1 MRKKKYTFRNPML
14 KFLFTHCQIFVMNFS
29 CDSGWHYMSLNFSSH
44 KIHGHKHA
52 SQLRETRIDYKET
65 ASKHPNTQMTKKK
78 KAFKNCIYV
87 LCIKLAIIIL
97 IQ

>member
-1 MRKKKYTFRNPML
+1 ML
-14 KFLFTHCQIFVMNFS
+14 KFQFTHCQIFVMNFS

-78 KAFKNCIYV
+78 RLLKIVYMYYASN
-87 LCIKLAIIIL
+87 LQL
-97 IQ
+97 

>member
-29 CDSGWHYMSLNFSSH
+29 CDSDWHYMSLNFSCH
-44 KIHGHKHA
+44 KIHGHKHS

-65 ASKHPNTQMTKKK
+65 ASTHPNTQKTKKK
-78 KAFKNCIYV
+78 ALKIVYMYYAWN
-87 LCIKLAIIIL
+87 LQL
-97 IQ
+97 